1 MAEAPAGRAAARGAA
16 VLGASQAVR
25 IVTSFASSI
34 FVARLLTPADYGVMA
49 MVAPVMG
56 FILIF
61 QNLGL
66 NQAIIQRRTISA
78 QEINGTFWLN
88 IIATIIIAALFILIA
103 PLVGLFYEDDRAI
116 GLMAASGLTV
126 IATGIASQHLALL
139 NRHMRFGALSAVET
153 VNAVTQLAATIAL
166 AWWLR
171 TYWALFFGMLAGVA
185 AGSALAW
192 WYERWRPSLHR
203 LDLRATRSMLAMGV
217 DITGFNLLNFV
228 CRNLD
233 NLLIAKRWGAGE
245 LGLYDRSYRL
255 MLMPLQT
262 INQPLG
268 KIMLPTLSRALDRP
282 EAYRGMYLL
291 AVRALV
297 MVIVPG
303 AVALSVCSTTVIVL
317 LLGEQWRDAGPIFAW
332 LSLTA
337 AIQPVSNAT
346 GWLFI
351 SCGRTRSMVRWG
363 VISAVLTVT
372 SFVVG
377 LPWGATGVAAAYAVS
392 EVLRIP
398 VLYRMATRGTPV
410 AARDLYAVLLPT
422 LLGAGL
428 CVIAVLALRDTLDPL
443 SLLGVAIALSYLLA
457 TLGQA
462 ATAEGRAGLWRLL
475 ILARS
480 TMGRTGLRPAAEHC
494 A

>member
-1 MAEAPAGRAAARGAA
+1 MAEVPAGRAAARGAA
-16 VLGASQAVR
+16 VLGASQGVR

-66 NQAIIQRRTISA
+66 NQAVVQRPTLSPS
-78 QEINGTFWLN
+78 EVNGIFWLN
-88 IIATIIIAALFILIA
+88 ILGTLAIALLFILIA
-103 PLVGLFYEDDRAI
+103 PLVGMFYGDQRVT
-116 GLMAASGLTV
+116 GLMAASGLSV
-126 IATGIASQHLALL
+126 IGTGVAAQHLALL
-139 NRHMRFGALSAVET
+139 NRHMRFAALSAVET
-153 VNAVTQLAATIAL
+153 VNAVVGLLATILL

-171 TYWALFFGMLAGVA
+171 SYWALFFGTLAGVL

-192 WYERWRPSLHR
+192 WCERWRPSLRR
-203 LDLRATRSMLAMGV
+203 LDLAATRPMLSMGA
-217 DITGFNLLNFV
+217 DITGFNLLNFI

-268 KIMLPTLSRALDRP
+268 KVMLPSLSRALDRP
-282 EAYRGMYLL
+282 EAFRAMYLL

-297 MVIVPG
+297 LAIVPG
-303 AVALSVCSTTVIVL
+303 AVALSACSTTVMVL
-317 LLGEQWRDAGPIFAW
+317 LLGEQWRAAGPIFAW
-332 LSLTA
+332 LALTA

-351 SCGRTRSMVRWG
+351 SSGRTRAMVRWG
-363 VISAVLTVT
+363 VISAVMTVT
-372 SFVVG
+372 GFIVG
-377 LPWGATGVAAAYAVS
+377 LPWGATGIAAAYAIC
-392 EVLRIP
+392 EVARIP
-398 VLYRMATRGTPV
+398 LLYRMATRDTAV
-410 AARDLYAVLLPT
+410 SAQDLYAVLMPS

-428 CVIAVLALRDTLDPL
+428 AVMVVQSMRKTLDPL
-443 SLLGVAIALSYLLA
+443 SLLGVAIVLAYVLA
-457 TLGQA
+457 TLAQVT
-462 ATAEGRAGLWRLL
+462 TADGRAGLARLAE
-475 ILARS
+475 LARS
-480 TMGRTGLRPAAEHC
+480 AVTRNGGRPAADYGG
-494 A
+494 